1 MTVVLSDDDLARIR
15 ERFTDVD
22 YTVDRI
28 VELVGAEAHAALGR
42 NNTTPALRELRGN
55 ADPAATLARLWPLQ
69 SVVARD
75 DLDRALPGLIEPLIA
90 AGVLE
95 GDHDQVRARVDLRPY
110 ASDDAHRQAHGTG
123 AVQGTG
129 DYWIFSDLTP
139 GLDGPM
145 TPVPPDFV
153 LGVSPASMTLAE
165 LTIRRPVG
173 SALDLGTGCGVQSLH
188 LARHADRVVATDVNA
203 RALEMARATM
213 RLNGVDTVGIRE
225 GSLFE
230 PVGGESYDLIVTN
243 PPYVMSPPGSAD
255 RRLTYREAGF
265 VADDLVRQVV
275 IGGARHLN
283 PGGSLQVLG
292 NWAQVRGEDW
302 QDRLAG
308 WVGQTGCDAHILRR
322 EVLDA
327 YEYIEIWLADAG
339 LLGVPAPTRRKDE
352 GVTDPSAYRRAYE
365 AWCDYF
371 DQLGIESVGMGWFTL
386 TNAGRADPAVTI
398 EDWPH
403 PVEQPVG
410 PAWADRIDAVDLNAR
425 LSDAELL
432 GTRWKLAS
440 DVTQETVGRP
450 GSEDPEAIVFRQ
462 HRGFRRA
469 IRADTALAGV
479 LGACDGELT
488 LAQIVDAVA
497 GILGADPGAVADETV
512 GEVRQLIVDNLVTT

>member
-1 MTVVLSDDDLARIR
+1 MLSDDDLARVR
-15 ERFTDVD
+15 ERLTEVD

-28 VELVGAEAHAALGR
+28 MELVGGAEHAALGR
-42 NNTTPALRELRGN
+42 NNTTPALRALRGN
-55 ADPAATLARLWPLQ
+55 DDPAATLARLWPLQ

-75 DLDRALPGLIEPLIA
+75 DLDRALPELVEPLLA
-90 AGVLE
+90 AGVLQT
-95 GDHDQVRARVDLRPY
+95 DHDQVRALVDLRPY
-110 ASDDAHRQAHGTG
+110 ASDEA
-123 AVQGTG
+123 QGSG

-145 TPVPPDFV
+145 TSVAPDFV

-203 RALEMARATM
+203 RALELARATM
-213 RLNGVDTVGIRE
+213 RLNGVDAVDVRE

-230 PVGGESYDLIVTN
+230 PVGGEAYDLIVTN

-265 VADDLVRQVV
+265 VADELVRQVV
-275 IGGARHLN
+275 VGGARHLN

-302 QDRLAG
+302 RDRLAG
-308 WVGQTGCDAHILRR
+308 WVRQTGCDAHILRR

-339 LLGVPAPTRRKDE
+339 LLGVPGPTRRKDE
-352 GVTDPSAYRRAYE
+352 GLTDPSAYRRAYE
-365 AWCDYF
+365 LWCDYF
-371 DQLGIESVGMGWFTL
+371 DQLGIESVGMGWVTL
-386 TNAGRADPAVTI
+386 TNAGRTDPAVTI

-403 PVEQPVG
+403 PVEQPIG

-432 GTRWKLAS
+432 NTRWKLAA
-440 DVTQETVGRP
+440 DVSQETVGRP
-450 GSEDPEAIVFRQ
+450 GSQDPEAIVFRQ
-462 HRGFRRA
+462 QRGFRRA

-488 LAQIVDAVA
+488 LAQIVEAVA
-497 GILGADPGAVADETV
+497 GILGVDSGALVDETV
-512 GEVRQLIVDNLVTT
+512 REVRQLIVDNLMTT

>member
-1 MTVVLSDDDLARIR
+1 MTVVLSDDDLVRLR
-15 ERFTDVD
+15 DRFTEVD

-28 VELVGAEAHAALGR
+28 VELVGGSEHAALGR
-42 NNTTPALRELRGN
+42 NNTTPALRALRGN
-55 ADPAATLARLWPLQ
+55 DDPAATLARLWPLQ
-69 SVVARD
+69 AVVAMD
-75 DLDRALPGLIEPLIA
+75 DLDRALPGLVGPLIT

-95 GDHDQVRARVDLRPY
+95 ADHDQVRALVDLRPY
-110 ASDDAHRQAHGTG
+110 ASDDALRQA
-123 AVQGTG
+123 QGSRATQGSG

-145 TPVPPDFV
+145 TPVAPDFV
-153 LGVSPASMTLAE
+153 LGASPASMTLAE
-165 LTIRRPVG
+165 LTLRRPVG

-203 RALEMARATM
+203 RALQLARATM
-213 RLNGVDTVGIRE
+213 RLNGADTVDIRE

-230 PVGGESYDLIVTN
+230 PVGQETYDLIVTN
-243 PPYVMSPPGSAD
+243 PPYVMSPPGNAEA
-255 RRLTYREAGF
+255 RLTYREAGF
-265 VADDLVRQVV
+265 VADELVRQVV
-275 IGGARHLN
+275 IDGARRLN

-308 WVGQTGCDAHILRR
+308 WVNQTGCDAHILRR

-339 LLGVPAPTRRKDE
+339 LLGVPRPTRRE
-352 GVTDPSAYRRAYE
+352 YQGLTDPSAYQRAYE
-365 AWCDYF
+365 SWCDYF
-371 DQLGIESVGMGWFTL
+371 DELGIESVGMGWFTL
-386 TNAGRADPAVTI
+386 TNAGRDQPAVTI

-403 PVEQPVG
+403 SVEQPIG
-410 PAWADRIDAVDLNAR
+410 PAWAGRIDAVDLSAR
-425 LSDAELL
+425 LSDAEVL
-432 GTRWKLAS
+432 GTRWKLAT
-440 DVTQETVGRP
+440 DVSQETVGRP

-462 HRGFRRA
+462 QRGFRRA

-488 LAQIVDAVA
+488 LGQIVDAVA
-497 GILGADPGAVADETV
+497 GILGADPGVVAAETLP
-512 GEVRQLIVDNLVTT
+512 EARRLIVDNFVTT